1 MKLLNIPKKM
11 KKETSNHIKFKSELI
26 LKSENSIYEDCLKE
40 WCLIYTF
47 KKENTCLCGH
57 CIIKNCVFKNK
68 HNKKLITV
76 GSTCVKK
83 FFGYDYSDLFTI
95 KSIIDKFYTYRL
107 LLLAKEKNVINDW
120 EYNFLDRLP
129 TFKKY
134 SDKQVEIFF
143 RIHEKVS
150 KLLE

>member
-1 MKLLNIPKKM
+1 MKESTNKA
-11 KKETSNHIKFKSELI
+11 KFISELI
-26 LKSENSIYEDCLKE
+26 LHSRSKVYDDAIKE
-40 WCLIYTF
+40 WNLVYTT
-47 KKENTCLCGH
+47 KKENNCICGH
-57 CIIKNCVFKNK
+57 HIIKNCVFKNK
-68 HNKKLITV
+68 INRKTITI

-95 KSIIDKFYTYRL
+95 KSIVDKFYDHRL

-120 EYNFLDRLP
+120 EYNFLNRLP

-134 SDKQVEIFF
+134 SEKQVEIFF
-143 RIHEKVS
+143 KIHEKVS